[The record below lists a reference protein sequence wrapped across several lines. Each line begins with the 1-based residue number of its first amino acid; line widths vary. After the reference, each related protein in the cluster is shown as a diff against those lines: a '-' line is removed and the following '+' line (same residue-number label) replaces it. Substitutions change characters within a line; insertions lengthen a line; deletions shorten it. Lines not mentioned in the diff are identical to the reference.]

1 MAVIGSSN
9 KRLQGTRRKR
19 LAPEAP
25 RLGHVARV
33 LMKPTS
39 ESWSAEPEGSSLSI
53 RGSATFPNDFSTAS
67 LRRQQYTLRDGDTLT
82 FMLSFHRDKEPVYG
96 PDLVGPVHHF
106 ERHIPATVSRVR
118 IISESGEQFE
128 FPIGKRGRR

>member
-19 LAPEAP
+19 RAPEAR

-39 ESWSAEPEGSSLSI
+39 DSWSAEPEGSSLSI

-82 FMLSFHRDKEPVYG
+82 FMLSFHRDKEPFCG